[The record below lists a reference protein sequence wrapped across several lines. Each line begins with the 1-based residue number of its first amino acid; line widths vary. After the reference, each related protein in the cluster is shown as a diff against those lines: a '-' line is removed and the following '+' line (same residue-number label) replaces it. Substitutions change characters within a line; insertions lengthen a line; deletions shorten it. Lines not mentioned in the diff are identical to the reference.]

1 MVERGSTVIIYHG
14 GTSPVEVPKI
24 MNSERK
30 LDFGEGFYATY
41 NREQAV
47 RWASRVAI
55 RRKTEIRIVT
65 EYHFAQEAAE
75 KSLQVIRFHE
85 PDKVW
90 LDFISANRNGHLLSQ
105 PYDIIIGPVANDV
118 VYTAV
123 TLYEQGLLDE
133 DDTIKR
139 LKVQKL
145 YNQILFHTEASLQF
159 CQFIRFETV
168 GG

>member
-1 MVERGSTVIIYHG
+1 MSVIIYHG
-14 GTSPVEVPKI
+14 STVPVEVPKI

-30 LDFGEGFYATY
+30 LDFDEGFYATY
-41 NREQAV
+41 NREQAI

-55 RRKTEIRIVT
+55 RRKAEARIVT
-65 EYHFAQEAAE
+65 EYHFDQEAAE

-85 PDKVW
+85 PDKAW
-90 LDFISANRNGHLLSQ
+90 LDFISANRNGYPLSQ
-105 PYDIIIGPVANDV
+105 PYDIVIGPIANDV

-159 CQFIRFETV
+159 CQFIRFETL